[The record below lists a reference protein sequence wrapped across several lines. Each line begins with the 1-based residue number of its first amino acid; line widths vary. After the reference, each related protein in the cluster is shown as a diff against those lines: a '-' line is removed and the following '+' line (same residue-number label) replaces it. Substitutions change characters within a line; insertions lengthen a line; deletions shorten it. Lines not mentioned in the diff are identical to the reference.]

1 MRSAWFS
8 QFCCY
13 LILVAKIWS
22 NNQTYCSCFRK
33 FLPSLSD
40 WEFLLFFAKV
50 VYELNYFGF
59 SETCCLKDYS
69 CCLWFEFPVTNKWI
83 TGILFSWFMWL
94 NSQLQFRQLL
104 EKNDW
109 WSSLNALAE
118 ERPGWL
124 LAHEIAQ
131 VADCVLLSLSWLSST
146 LAHLCEKLVLLCKIS
161 ASENFSCIGSQFLRF
176 NQREK

>member
-50 VYELNYFGF
+50 VYELYYFGF

-109 WSSLNALAE
+109 WSSLNVLAE
-118 ERPGWL
+118 EWQRVIACSWNSTGGRLCFAFSL
-124 LAHEIAQ
+124 LTFINS
-131 VADCVLLSLSWLSST
+131 CSLVWKAGSS
-146 LAHLCEKLVLLCKIS
+146 V
-161 ASENFSCIGSQFLRF
+161 
-176 NQREK
+176 